1 MQFIKLQCCN
11 LNIRLQHTLQS
22 SSIWTTGC
30 VCCRWHVE
38 IPRDAIKLDSA
49 FMFIFFIF
57 FLKEAWSYKEE
68 TNLETW
74 MYKSATDQRQGEL
87 GCHRCSGFKKSLRC
101 PTSPG
106 GVSTRRLNEGRVQ
119 RRALDLTVYL
129 KQKVYA
135 CCHEVKK
142 INIWS
147 H

>member
-22 SSIWTTGC
+22 SSIWTTGY
-30 VCCRWHVE
+30 VCSDGMWRSRGTQSNW
-38 IPRDAIKLDSA
+38 IPLLCL
-49 FMFIFFIF
+49 FTFLF

-74 MYKSATDQRQGEL
+74 MYKSVTDQRQGEL

-101 PTSPG
+101 PTSPALE
-106 GVSTRRLNEGRVQ
+106 RLNEGRVQ
-119 RRALDLTVYL
+119 CRALDLTVYL

-135 CCHEVKK
+135 CYHEVKK